1 MASMWSLLYRLS
13 GTALVSVL
21 ISATVV
27 HGQSPEA
34 FYRGKTL
41 EFYVGYPPGGG
52 FDIWGRG
59 LIQFMGRHIPGNPNI
74 IIKNMPGAGSLTMLQ
89 YMYNRADR
97 SGLAF
102 GILNSSLIVNAVMDP
117 DAVKVDNTKLTWI
130 GNMSSDVKMC
140 AAWAASGFGSV
151 EDTRKRKSQ
160 WGGISTQG
168 GGYVA
173 TNILRH
179 VVGPNVNHVLGYPSN
194 VDIFLAMERGEADGY
209 CSGYAIFPLQKPDW
223 LTEKKFNIIVQ
234 YGATRHREM
243 PDTPTIFELGIE
255 GKLANAVSFL
265 TLSDQMTR
273 PIFAPPGVPE
283 DRSNA
288 LRAAFQATMKDPE
301 FLAFAASSKMDLDV
315 KDEKEVAAYVRRIA
329 GTPAD
334 AVSLA
339 IELTK

>member
-1 MASMWSLLYRLS
+1 
-13 GTALVSVL
+13 
-21 ISATVV
+21 
-27 HGQSPEA
+27 
-34 FYRGKTL
+34 
-41 EFYVGYPPGGG
+41 
-52 FDIWGRG
+52 
-59 LIQFMGRHIPGNPNI
+59 
-74 IIKNMPGAGSLTMLQ
+74 
-89 YMYNRADR
+89 
-97 SGLAF
+97 
-102 GILNSSLIVNAVMDP
+102 
-117 DAVKVDNTKLTWI
+117 
-130 GNMSSDVKMC
+130 
-140 AAWAASGFGSV
+140 
-151 EDTRKRKSQ
+151 
-160 WGGISTQG
+160 
-168 GGYVA
+168 
-173 TNILRH
+173 
-179 VVGPNVNHVLGYPSN
+179 
-194 VDIFLAMERGEADGY
+194 
-209 CSGYAIFPLQKPDW
+209 
-223 LTEKKFNIIVQ
+223 
-234 YGATRHREM
+234 M